1 MKNLKVALAAACAV
15 VVGWAFTASAATI
28 HVATYG
34 DDGENDGSAALPY
47 ATIAKAIGL
56 AQADDE
62 IRVAGG
68 VYTEALVSTVERLTI
83 SGSWTEGFAD
93 RDLVNCRTV
102 IKSPN
107 KSNLDCFKA
116 NGILN
121 RLDGVDLTGGRYGI
135 YTSIK
140 DKTESGRV
148 TLHHVLTSCVIS
160 NNTTGASDGGSSYA
174 YGFVFRSCLF
184 ANNATGFSGDNN
196 NGPYKYFYN
205 CTFADNT
212 TALYRGSNSWAPV
225 YYLKNCLLVRNGT
238 AVSLSSGPGMA
249 YLARFYANGW
259 FDNTKNVSLP
269 NWQNESGCSGFG
281 RSAYL
286 GPQYYADPK
295 LDAAGRPQSGSPV
308 IGLGVDL
315 SDDSVESVSV
325 DLYGAP
331 WNGVYDFGCVKAT
344 APAAAKLDE
353 VYVATTGDDA
363 NSGASEDAAKR
374 TVSAALAVLA
384 PNGVCHVADG
394 TYVGSVSV
402 GVTGAKVVGAS
413 REGVVLK
420 ASEDGPS
427 ASVCDFAL
435 AIAADNV
442 AVSNM
447 TLTCGGVGLYLPNW
461 QFVKNAHVE
470 NVSMSG
476 NRHGYWCCSENAYGD
491 ARTGTYFNRLSHCVI
506 RDNTGYGAL
515 FRFATRVDNTLVADN
530 GSAGVYVDGWNCNE
544 EANSWAKCGIS
555 LVNVT
560 MTGNTYGYCQTA
572 TSYSSYQYF
581 ANCIFEGN
589 SVAGIQ
595 ASNNAKLYSC
605 DFWNNNGTDVKAANT
620 TPVLTDARYKDPL
633 LDTTA
638 KLRGRLLANSPCA
651 QTGTNLAD
659 TVTTMPEAF
668 ASDLDYVKRIADK
681 IDLGCY
687 DSPET
692 LDDLAGDGYHILAVS
707 GSPDGYGTPSPDYGR
722 NLLKDGPQTL
732 SVAGTLTTDPLDG
745 VRCVPLA
752 EGVRAAYRG
761 YSYASEAQGAH
772 PQESAS
778 DESLE
783 VSIDANA
790 TWAIRWEVQNL
801 VVAST
806 DPDGGTVRINDGPAA
821 ACVSNWV
828 AQGETCT
835 VAFLPAT
842 DYAFD
847 SWSGTEPGEGSSAT
861 ITVSSSAPR
870 MLVAASQKLIHV
882 AKSGDDEAGDGTS
895 AKPFQT
901 IARAVSVAKPRDII
915 KVQSGV
921 YEEAVV
927 NTAVDDLTFLGGY
940 DATWRR
946 DLRNAETVVCPNDA
960 AKHGFQLTRVS
971 RNTVDG
977 FVIRGAN
984 AGVYATGPSDQPA
997 GVDRIRCLH
1006 HVRHVVVSNC
1016 VNGVSTDD
1024 GWCGLRVYASL
1035 VAHNSKNGIRLN
1047 INNRCAQSVHNVTLV
1062 GNGEYGLFLGWNAHS
1077 FEVRNTVFADNTLGG
1092 IVLDGNSSSLGLW
1105 NCLFDE
1111 PNRGVYLKN
1120 ATFTAYPASGLLFLP
1135 AQLGEDFAPAI
1146 GSPCAGSGMS
1156 FEGHPLYESD
1166 DDLYGTPWNGVYDI
1180 GCLKASGYA
1189 AKLADVYVS
1198 PTGDDANDGATAE
1211 RPMRTA
1217 QLAERRVAAG
1227 GTLHLAAGEYAG
1239 PLALMTERMKL
1250 AGAGRDQTV
1259 VKGGTGLADDYK
1271 SRMGVQIAAHD
1282 VVVRDL
1288 SVTGSKG
1295 SGIQLGLQCAAT
1307 NECVERCEI
1316 KGNATGVGYASF
1328 PNGGLLVQ
1336 QCCDVWQTQLAKPRF
1351 THCVISNNTGS
1362 GVSVTGRGYC
1372 GPIFDNTLVVRNG
1385 SHGLWLYDYR
1395 ANGAGGDAYL
1405 AYCTIADNGGAGIST
1420 AADNNSSYV
1429 HATDCVICG
1438 NLEGVHGMS
1447 WGPVDVDHS
1456 VVSGN
1461 GTDFVGT
1468 GTRSANSSE
1477 PMRFDAGGRA
1487 YDYHPLP
1494 GSPACGLARALTAA
1508 DKIAEPVD
1516 DLDGTVRRNKDGKR
1530 VAGSFALK
1538 PNGLLLFVR

>member
-1 MKNLKVALAAACAV
+1 MHKFCPSFILARLQGLALLLLTALASV
-15 VVGWAFTASAATI
+15 SAQAKVIYVSVT
-28 HVATYG
+28 G
-34 DDGENDGSAALPY
+34 DDEHEGTSTQPY
-47 ATIAKAIGL
+47 ATIAKAIGE
-56 AQADDE
+56 AQAGDE
-62 IRVAGG
+62 IWVTGG

-83 SGSWTEGFAD
+83 SGSWTSDFWT

-107 KSNLDCFKA
+107 KSNQDCFKA
-116 NGILN
+116 DGVLTH
-121 RLDGVDLTGGRYGI
+121 LDGVDLTGGRYGI
-135 YTSIK
+135 WTTLKYKSDYT
-140 DKTESGRV
+140 TN
-148 TLHHVLTSCVIS
+148 HHLLTSCVIS
-160 NNTTGASDGGSSYA
+160 NNTTGASDGGSDYA

-184 ANNATGFSGDNN
+184 ANNATGFSGYNN

-212 TALYRGSNSWAPV
+212 TALARGSNSWAPIC
-225 YYLKNCLLVRNGT
+225 YFKNCLLVRNGT
-238 AVSLSSGPGMA
+238 AVSLASGPGMA
-249 YLARFYANGW
+249 YLVRFYANGW
-259 FDNTKNVSLP
+259 FGNTKNVTLT

-281 RSAYL
+281 RGAYL
-286 GPQYYADPK
+286 GPQYYVDPK
-295 LDAAGRPQSGSPV
+295 LDAEGRPQAGSPV

-315 SDDSVESVSV
+315 SDDSVESVTV
-325 DLYGAP
+325 DLYGAS
-331 WNGVYDFGCVKAT
+331 WDGVYDFGCVKAT

-420 ASEDGPS
+420 PSEEGPS
-427 ASVCDFAL
+427 ASLCDFAL

-442 AVSNM
+442 SVSNM

-461 QFVKNAHVE
+461 QYVKNAHVE

-476 NRHGYWCCSENAYGD
+476 NRHGYWCCSESDYGD

-530 GSAGVYVDGWNCNE
+530 GSAGFYVDGWNCNE
-544 EANSWAKCGIS
+544 EGDSWAKCGIS

-560 MTGNTYGYCQTA
+560 MTGNTYGYFQNETN
-572 TSYSSYQYF
+572 YSSYQYF

-605 DFWNNNGTDVKAANT
+605 DFWNNGTDVKAAKA
-620 TPVLTDARYKDPL
+620 TPVLTDARYVGPL
-633 LDTTA
+633 LDATA
-638 KLRGRLLANSPCA
+638 KLRGHLLANSPCA

-659 TVTTMPEAF
+659 KVTTMPEAF
-668 ASDLDYVKRIADK
+668 GSDLDYVKRIADK

-722 NLLKDGPQTL
+722 NLLRDGPQTL
-732 SVAGTLTTDPLDG
+732 SVAETLTTDPLDN

-761 YSYASEAQGAH
+761 YSYASQAQGAQ

-778 DESLE
+778 GESLE
-783 VSIDANA
+783 VNIDANA

-835 VAFLPAT
+835 VTFQPAT
-842 DYAFD
+842 DYVFD

-861 ITVSSSAPR
+861 ITVGSSAPR
-870 MLVAASQKLIHV
+870 LLVAASQKLIHV
-882 AKSGDDEAGDGTS
+882 AKSGDDGTGDGTS
-895 AKPFQT
+895 AKPFLT
-901 IARAVSVAKPRDII
+901 IARAVSIARPRDII
-915 KVQSGV
+915 KVQGGV

-927 NTAVDDLTFLGGY
+927 NTAVDDLTFFGGY

-1016 VNGVSTDD
+1016 MNGVSTDD

-1035 VAHNSKNGIRLN
+1035 MAHNSKNGIRLN

-1111 PNRGVYLKN
+1111 PNRSVYLKN

-1135 AQLGEDFAPAI
+1135 AQLGEDFAPLT

-1156 FEGHPLYESD
+1156 LAGHPLYESD
-1166 DDLYGTPWNGVYDI
+1166 GDLYGTPWNGVYDI
-1180 GCLKASGYA
+1180 GCLKASGVV
-1189 AKLADVYVS
+1189 AKLPDVYVS
-1198 PTGDDANDGATAE
+1198 PTGDDVNDGATAE

-1227 GTLHLAAGEYAG
+1227 GTLHLAAGEYEG
-1239 PLALMTERMKL
+1239 PLALMTERMTL

-1259 VKGGTGLADDYK
+1259 VKGGAGLADDYK
-1271 SRMGVQIAAHD
+1271 SRLGVQIAAHD

-1372 GPIFDNTLVVRNG
+1372 GPVFDNTLVVRNG

-1405 AYCTIADNGGAGIST
+1405 AYCTIADNGGTGIST

-1438 NLEGVHGMS
+1438 NQEGVHGMS

-1468 GTRSANSSE
+1468 GTRSANSSD
-1477 PMRFDAGGRA
+1477 PICFSAANA
-1487 YDYHPLP
+1487 YHLRLS
-1494 GSPACGLARALTAA
+1494 SPARGLARALKAS
-1508 DKIAEPVD
+1508 DKIAEPSD
-1516 DLDGTVRRNKDGKR
+1516 DLDGTPRRNRDRRRDSGC
-1530 VAGSFALK
+1530 FAYPLS
-1538 PNGLLLFVR
+1538 GITIILR